1 MRTSTAFYAGVG
13 TVVVAIIAG
22 LGGGLFV
29 GKITSPPRPT
39 QGTKIEQPVSAS
51 PIALATASPQ
61 RQDVPKQDV
70 PKQDVLKQP
79 DVPPQASAPP
89 SAYAAQEESK
99 ASDAN
104 AKARDADLNR
114 ATVKPPAERHR
125 QQRAERRFQ
134 PRDDELRRN
143 KQARNASPR
152 MREGA
157 RDPTDPRNFLERPV
171 GIEMPGISISSRDSN
186 EQ

>member
-29 GKITSPPRPT
+29 GKITSPPRPA
-39 QGTKIEQPVSAS
+39 QGTKLEQPKLEQPAPSRV
-51 PIALATASPQ
+51 IAPAAASPQ
-61 RQDVPKQDV
+61 PQDIF
-70 PKQDVLKQP
+70 KQP
-79 DVPPQASAPP
+79 DVPQQASAPP

-99 ASDAN
+99 TRDAN

-114 ATVKPPAERHR
+114 AIVKPTAERHR

-134 PRDDELRRN
+134 PRDDEPRRN
-143 KQARNASPR
+143 KQARNAGPR

-171 GIEMPGISISSRDSN
+171 GIEMPGISVSSSDSN